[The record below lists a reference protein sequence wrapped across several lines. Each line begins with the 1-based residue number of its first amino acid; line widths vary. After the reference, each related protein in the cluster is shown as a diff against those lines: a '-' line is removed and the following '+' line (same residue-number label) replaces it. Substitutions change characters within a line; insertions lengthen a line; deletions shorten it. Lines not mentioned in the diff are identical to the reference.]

1 MKLLES
7 NNIFKYTFT
16 GAKVLALGLLLFK
29 ILEAFTKDFEGQEP
43 KMGNILS
50 ILGYGL
56 VIMSSDWIIVS
67 IENVF
72 AGVDT
77 AMQTTSSDSFNQLNA
92 EIKKKMDFIFFGADA
107 WYDYIAIF
115 FANIYILIIYIIS
128 LVLGALLKIAD
139 LSITAS
145 YLVVRLFIVKLLQF
159 LFPLAVALSTYSGT
173 QKLFHTWILRYIGVF
188 ILGVAYI
195 GIINITGLI
204 QTTILQQFESSGV
217 QGGGVSQVAYDS
229 GLFGIGI
236 LVAMVV
242 TFTIKVK
249 LFASVTSY
257 ISGMFQ

>member
-16 GAKVLALGLLLFK
+16 GAKVLALGLLLFRV
-29 ILEAFTKDFEGQEP
+29 LEAFTKDFEGQEP

-67 IENVF
+67 IESIF
-72 AGVDT
+72 SGVDT
-77 AMQTTSSDSFNQLNA
+77 AMQTTTVDTFSQLNSD
-92 EIKKKMDFIFFGADA
+92 IRTKMDFIFEGSEY
-107 WYDYIAIF
+107 WYEYIAVF
-115 FANIYILIIYIIS
+115 FANIYIVVIYIIS
-128 LVLGALLKIAD
+128 LVLGACLKIAD

-145 YLVVRLFIVKLLQF
+145 YLVVRIFIVKLLQF

-195 GIINITGLI
+195 GIINISAML

-217 QGGGVSQVAYDS
+217 QGGASQTLYDS

-249 LFASVTSY
+249 LFSSVTSY
-257 ISGMFQ
+257 VSGMFQ